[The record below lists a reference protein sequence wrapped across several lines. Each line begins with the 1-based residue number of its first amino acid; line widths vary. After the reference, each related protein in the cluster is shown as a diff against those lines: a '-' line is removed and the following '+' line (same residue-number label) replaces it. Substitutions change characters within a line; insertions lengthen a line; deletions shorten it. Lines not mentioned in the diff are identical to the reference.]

1 MHESQEQH
9 KTLSADIAIEG
20 LKTAVMFLE
29 TELSVLEHRRTD
41 LYKLLNSFRVR
52 YNAEVGMLLG
62 EILRLRLEEFRRLR
76 DINPDGDRQVE
87 EAEDDYARH
96 RQTLGETREEV
107 VPTLSKSRDK
117 ELQQKFHRASK
128 LCHPDL
134 VEESQ
139 KQRATEIFMDLNNA
153 YYYNNLD
160 RVSAILEMLEQNS
173 HGLTGKSEGMT
184 TRALLEM
191 HETRLKIDIARLKS
205 EIEVIRNSGPYKSV
219 SEIDDW
225 GDYFATLKGKL
236 IHERDELVARLTLN
250 AEGKEG

>member
-1 MHESQEQH
+1 
-9 KTLSADIAIEG
+9 
-20 LKTAVMFLE
+20 
-29 TELSVLEHRRTD
+29 
-41 LYKLLNSFRVR
+41 
-52 YNAEVGMLLG
+52 
-62 EILRLRLEEFRRLR
+62 
-76 DINPDGDRQVE
+76 
-87 EAEDDYARH
+87 
-96 RQTLGETREEV
+96 
-107 VPTLSKSRDK
+107 
-117 ELQQKFHRASK
+117 LQQKFHRASK

-184 TRALLEM
+184 TRAMLEM

-205 EIEVIRNSGPYKSV
+205 EIEAIRNSGPYKGV

-225 GDYFATLKGKL
+225 GDYFASLKRKL
-236 IHERDELVARLTLN
+236 IHERDELLARLTLN
-250 AEGKEG
+250 EEGKEG